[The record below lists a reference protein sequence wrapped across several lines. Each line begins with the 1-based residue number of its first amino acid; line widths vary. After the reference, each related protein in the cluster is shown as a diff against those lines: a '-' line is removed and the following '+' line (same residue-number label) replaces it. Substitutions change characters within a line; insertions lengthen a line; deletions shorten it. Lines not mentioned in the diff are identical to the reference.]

1 MSSERKA
8 GKPVALYKIF
18 TSSIDWSCTELAWF
32 FFLWLPQ
39 IECHK
44 GLVVLLEE
52 EGEAQRGLGTATVLP
67 CLAYTAC
74 EYVECWIWNLG
85 KPAKGWESWICQA
98 LSLVNPVTFQFCWEP
113 LHRGQGQMMAKPCQS
128 HHSGVWS
135 PWSGLQRLSRKLRSL
150 RTLHV
155 FIGKEIWLSFLLDI
169 LEMKAQGSTFDIQA
183 PHRRK
188 SWRHSCWSCE
198 KPCYQGNLLD
208 LSTRVLRW
216 ILMSVKFHWIF
227 VPGSDA

>member
-1 MSSERKA
+1 M
-8 GKPVALYKIF
+8 
-18 TSSIDWSCTELAWF
+18 
-32 FFLWLPQ
+32 PQ
-39 IECHK
+39 RIGCPPWRRRRSPK
-44 GLVVLLEE
+44 RSGDSN
-52 EGEAQRGLGTATVLP
+52 

-98 LSLVNPVTFQFCWEP
+98 PSLVNPVTFQFCWDP

-150 RTLHV
+150 RTLHL
-155 FIGKEIWLSFLLDI
+155 FIGKKIWLSFLLDM

-198 KPCYQGNLLD
+198 KPCCQGNLLD
-208 LSTRVLRW
+208 LSTRVSLNPNVGQISLNFCPR
-216 ILMSVKFHWIF
+216 IRRLAK
-227 VPGSDA
+227 DAVRAEKSGV